1 MALDLS
7 RKWDEYRPSKTQAFW
22 FGAGCALAT
31 LALGF
36 GAAGWVSAGTA
47 EKLRAEASEN
57 ARHELATAICV
68 DEFMQAANAGGRLAT
83 LKDAGWYERTEQVES
98 GGWATMPDR
107 EEPNR
112 TVAIMC
118 SSQLAE
124 LEAKAKPASTAK
136 AM

>member
-7 RKWDEYRPSKTQAFW
+7 RKWDEYRPSKMQAFW
-22 FGAGCALAT
+22 FGAGCVAAT
-31 LALGF
+31 LVLGF
-36 GAAGWVSAGTA
+36 GISGWVSAGTA
-47 EKLRAEASEN
+47 EKLRTEASEN
-57 ARHELATAICV
+57 ARQELAAAICV
-68 DEFMQAANAGGRLAT
+68 DEFMQAKDAGGRLEK
-83 LKDAGWYERTEQVES
+83 LKTAGWYERTEQVES

-107 EEPNR
+107 KEPNR

-124 LEAKAKPASTAK
+124 MEATAAPASTAK